1 MPWRRLP
8 QGSEGNLALSERP
21 QMPVS
26 DRSQIMSNVFVV
38 AFLGLV
44 AVAPMA
50 YLGVMATAVK
60 RSDDA
65 RQVVRA

>member
-1 MPWRRLP
+1 
-8 QGSEGNLALSERP
+8 
-21 QMPVS
+21 
-26 DRSQIMSNVFVV
+26 MSNVFVV

-65 RQVVRA
+65 RQVVRV